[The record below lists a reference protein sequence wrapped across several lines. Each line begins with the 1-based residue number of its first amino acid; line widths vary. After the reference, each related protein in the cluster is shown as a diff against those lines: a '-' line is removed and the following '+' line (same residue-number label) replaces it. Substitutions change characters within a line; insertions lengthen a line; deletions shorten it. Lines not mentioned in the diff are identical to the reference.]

1 MSSPSGPRDAQGAVL
16 LAFTNTGLRVNMQ
29 LSFEANTK
37 LSFKVNTKGWRASP
51 ISFYFELFVHQA
63 LGTHTERR

>member
-1 MSSPSGPRDAQGAVL
+1 L